1 MLDSTN
7 RSDGTRSRRIGMRLV
22 LLLLLLPFDV
32 LMMNLARRGDQSVD
46 GRYFCGPG
54 RRSSCSQ
61 NKYKTIDRSI
71 PSYKPIKAFYLWAES
86 NCWNNS
92 KRRPSRGCAELR
104 LWSAGKGASK
114 ATGSKRPNS
123 TNSKWSQSPTT
134 ERPFKNKILWP
145 LLDWTIVKNGCL
157 QSSPFDYE
165 YQLSSKKDLRRSP
178 DMPRWFVWWSTEW
191 NWW

>member
-1 MLDSTN
+1 MFNCSDNGSTGRTVRRSIGHGCGDYLGTNTRSRRRRRKNVRQMLDSTN

-22 LLLLLLPFDV
+22 LLLPFDV

-61 NKYKTIDRSI
+61 NKYQIIDRSI
-71 PSYKPIKAFYLWAES
+71 PNYKPIKAFYLWAES

-104 LWSAGKGASK
+104 L
-114 ATGSKRPNS
+114 
-123 TNSKWSQSPTT
+123 
-134 ERPFKNKILWP
+134 
-145 LLDWTIVKNGCL
+145 
-157 QSSPFDYE
+157 
-165 YQLSSKKDLRRSP
+165 
-178 DMPRWFVWWSTEW
+178 
-191 NWW
+191 